1 MGNETEVDLD
11 LDLEYEFSLKPSTI
25 EGFSH
30 FLLDFNGKAIGWDDA
45 DEVEVASLSGVRLD
59 IARAMTQFDDMQ
71 ELMDCISHEVSE
83 LGQHIIEDNHC
94 YVECCNE
101 TAEQKTKCDNLV
113 YISSLEVAEKYRHHH
128 IGVEM
133 MRRLSEIIDMN
144 QSLVALKAFPI
155 LDDESERTTPELRRN
170 LKKFYEKLGFR
181 HSGDHFMVKNAKE
194 CFAQKARKQA

>member
-1 MGNETEVDLD
+1 
-11 LDLEYEFSLKPSTI
+11 
-25 EGFSH
+25 
-30 FLLDFNGKAIGWDDA
+30 
-45 DEVEVASLSGVRLD
+45 
-59 IARAMTQFDDMQ
+59 
-71 ELMDCISHEVSE
+71 
-83 LGQHIIEDNHC
+83 
-94 YVECCNE
+94 
-101 TAEQKTKCDNLV
+101 
-113 YISSLEVAEKYRHHH
+113 
-128 IGVEM
+128 M